1 MFWYTKKSARPGPEF
16 GPETTSASRH
26 AGKLFSIHG
35 VRGVDDDK
43 PPGRGEQV
51 PEVGLEDLVLDQ
63 VINNIQGDRQVSSEQ
78 ARMIYK
84 TSAVVKKK
92 LFVRSSMKVRLHS
105 SMAVRETS
113 RPI

>member
-1 MFWYTKKSARPGPEF
+1 MAYVWCGPGHF
-16 GPETTSASRH
+16 LVGGINYCISASCR
-26 AGKLFSIHG
+26 K
-35 VRGVDDDK
+35 K
-43 PPGRGEQV
+43 V
-51 PEVGLEDLVLDQ
+51 PNVCVEYTVFYQ
-63 VINNIQGDRQVSSEQ
+63 MINNIQGDRQVSSEQ